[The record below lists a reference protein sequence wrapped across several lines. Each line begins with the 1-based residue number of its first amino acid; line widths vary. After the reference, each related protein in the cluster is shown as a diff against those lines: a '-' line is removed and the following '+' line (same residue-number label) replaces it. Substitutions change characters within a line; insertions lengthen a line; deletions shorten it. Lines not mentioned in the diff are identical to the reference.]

1 MKKLILFLFPL
12 LLLCG
17 SFVSCSDG
25 GDGTEEQQQQEE
37 QQQEEKLVKNYSY
50 KFNCELKNSKTNET
64 KNFHRVN
71 EYHSIDNA
79 DGTQTARVYKSH
91 YFSTENTSYVNLT
104 GEELVNLVKSSKV
117 EGQKTSKT
125 VSDELKVKK
134 SDTEIIIVPAGLE
147 YVVYYY
153 F

>member
-17 SFVSCSDG
+17 SFVSCSDEDG
-25 GDGTEEQQQQEE
+25 GSGGTEEQ
-37 QQQEEKLVKNYSY
+37 LVKNYSY

-71 EYHSIDNA
+71 EYHSIDNG
-79 DGTQTARVYKSH
+79 DGTQTAKVYKSH
-91 YFSTENTSYVNLT
+91 YFSTENTSYVKLK
-104 GEELVNLVKSSKV
+104 GQELINLVISSKV

-125 VSDELKVKK
+125 VSDEQKVKK

-147 YVVYYY
+147 HVVYYY